1 MSNTPFNDVTIEP
14 HAKIKQLIE
23 RLTGRWR
30 VTGPGIDGEA
40 EYWPVKGESVLV
52 AHVDFINE
60 GTKMKIIQHI
70 AYDERTD
77 TLRARYMDTMG
88 DESVYTWVLDG
99 QEIRVSLGGEDSATY
114 FAATLSDDNSE
125 YIGTWHYPDR
135 DEGQADRIEY
145 RRI

>member
-1 MSNTPFNDVTIEP
+1 
-14 HAKIKQLIE
+14 
-23 RLTGRWR
+23 
-30 VTGPGIDGEA
+30 
-40 EYWPVKGESVLV
+40 
-52 AHVDFINE
+52 
-60 GTKMKIIQHI
+60 MKIIQHI

-88 DESVYTWVLDG
+88 DDSIYTWVLDG
-99 QEIRVSLGGEDSATY
+99 QEIRVSLGGEDSTTY
-114 FAATLSDDNSE
+114 FEATLNDDNSE